1 MYDYQVLSLMVE
13 VMKKDFR
20 FKIGNIL
27 HVMRERLKSSA
38 HAAGSSKDGILKEAA
53 VPLWKEAY
61 YSLIL
66 LENILQHFPEL
77 YFEEN
82 VQVWFFLFEEINV
95 NLLLGLQVFVCQN
108 I

>member
-1 MYDYQVLSLMVE
+1 MIYDYQILSLLVE

-27 HVMRERLKSSA
+27 QVMRDRLKSSA
-38 HAAGSSKDGILKEAA
+38 HAAGSSKYDILKEAA

-66 LENILQHFPEL
+66 LDNMLQHFPEL

-82 VQVWFFLFEEINV
+82 VQVCVFLFEKINV
-95 NLLLGLQVFVCQN
+95 NLLLGLQVFVC
-108 I
+108 